1 MARVIY
7 TTSQNDKD
15 LQGILDLQQRNLPVN
30 LSPDEMRSQGFVT
43 VMHTIDD
50 LRKMNNIE
58 QHVIAKDRDHVGAYL
73 LAMTKL
79 SRHDIPVLVPMF
91 DIFDNLV
98 VGGQTLAG
106 LNFIV
111 IGQAC
116 VGKEYRG
123 QGVFDGCY
131 SHYKEVFKSKYDFA
145 VTEIATKNTRSLQ
158 AHKRVG
164 FKSIHK
170 YIAPDTEEWDIVL
183 LEW

>member
-1 MARVIY
+1 MAQVIY
-7 TTSQNDKD
+7 TTSQSDKD
-15 LQGILDLQQRNLPVN
+15 LQGILDLQRRNLPVN
-30 LSPDEMRSQGFVT
+30 LSPAEMQSQGFVT

-58 QHVIAKDRDHVGAYL
+58 QHVIAKDRDQVGAYL

-98 VGGQTLAG
+98 IGGQALADF
-106 LNFIV
+106 NFIV

-170 YIAPDTEEWDIVL
+170 YIAPDREEWDIVL